1 MTSVAGGAA
10 VVGEGAAPRSCG
22 LGKGRSGLAR
32 YMDATRRRDLR
43 RVRVS
48 GPVSLSV
55 ALVAVKSRPRL
66 LRAISENRVLLFE
79 QDTGRPGCRSVGALF
94 RDRIKIRRSIT
105 PLFCS

>member
-55 ALVAVKSRPRL
+55 ALVAVKSLPVV
-66 LRAISENRVLLFE
+66 RAAVRSVFE
-79 QDTGRPGCRSVGALF
+79 DTGS
-94 RDRIKIRRSIT
+94 RRH
-105 PLFCS
+105 

>member
-55 ALVAVKSRPRL
+55 ALVAVKSLPVRYTRSQRVGP
-66 LRAISENRVLLFE
+66 SENFRSYSE
-79 QDTGRPGCRSVGALF
+79 RDTGLAGTVYQCTTLCAPVSG
-94 RDRIKIRRSIT
+94 
-105 PLFCS
+105 

>member
-48 GPVSLSV
+48 GPVSVGGASRSFKSLPFGFERRRH
-55 ALVAVKSRPRL
+55 AV
-66 LRAISENRVLLFE
+66 
-79 QDTGRPGCRSVGALF
+79 
-94 RDRIKIRRSIT
+94 RRQSAE
-105 PLFCS
+105 

>member
-55 ALVAVKSRPRL
+55 ALVAVKSLPVVTPH
-66 LRAISENRVLLFE
+66 IRVFSK
-79 QDTGRPGCRSVGALF
+79 TRVV
-94 RDRIKIRRSIT
+94 
-105 PLFCS
+105 

>member
-55 ALVAVKSRPRL
+55 ALVAIKSLPVVTR
-66 LRAISENRVLLFE
+66 ISECFRRQTSTPGATKTRVVY
-79 QDTGRPGCRSVGALF
+79 RSTVSG
-94 RDRIKIRRSIT
+94 
-105 PLFCS
+105 